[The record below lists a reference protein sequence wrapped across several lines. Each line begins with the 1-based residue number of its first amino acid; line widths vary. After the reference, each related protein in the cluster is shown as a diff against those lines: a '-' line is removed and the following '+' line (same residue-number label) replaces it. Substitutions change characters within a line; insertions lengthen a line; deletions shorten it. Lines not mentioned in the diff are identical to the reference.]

1 MNLHCLLPFAAV
13 SCLIMNA
20 AGASADSAVLARS
33 PHAVLS
39 LDGPWQTASAATK
52 ADAKAWKDKLFKQHP
67 EDDADHDGMLTW
79 PEYKAYKAKLDAG
92 KSKANQTNSST
103 ITRTP

>member
-1 MNLHCLLPFAAV
+1 MNLRLLLLIAAA

-20 AGASADSAVLARS
+20 AGASADPAVLARS

-52 ADAKAWKDKLFKQHP
+52 KDAEA
-67 EDDADHDGMLTW
+67 DADHDGTLTW
-79 PEYKAYKAKLDAG
+79 PKYEAYMAKLDAG
-92 KSKANQTNSST
+92 KPKAN
-103 ITRTP
+103 